1 MPQAQFDSPINR
13 KGEHSMIS
21 KGDLVKL
28 RLTVGGDTKGV
39 SELFILGKMMNY
51 SNEEETF
58 VLEPRAIS
66 IRKNQVAEAVRLRED
81 FDFGNI
87 SEELSA
93 TENGLE
99 RTVPPDI
106 TNIRVS
112 RSH

>member
-1 MPQAQFDSPINR
+1 
-13 KGEHSMIS
+13 MIS

-28 RLTVGGDTKGV
+28 RLTVGGDSRGV
-39 SELFILGKMMNY
+39 RELFILGKMMNY
-51 SNEEETF
+51 SDEEETF

-66 IRKNQVAEAVRLRED
+66 IGKDQVAEAVRLRED

-87 SEELSA
+87 SDELST

-99 RTVPPDI
+99 KTIPPDI